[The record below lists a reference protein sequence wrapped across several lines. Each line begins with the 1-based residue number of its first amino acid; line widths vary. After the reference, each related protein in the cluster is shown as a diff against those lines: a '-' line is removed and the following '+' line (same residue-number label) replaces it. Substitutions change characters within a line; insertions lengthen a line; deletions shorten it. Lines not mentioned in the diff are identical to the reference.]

1 MTRCIWTSRWLLKM
15 QPDIS
20 AQCPA
25 LPNRGKVGMLWPLLL
40 SLKYWEVQNHNPY
53 GERWR
58 TLTSERSVTSKHKAG
73 SQGIQVSFLQSGN
86 VVGVLVF
93 LPCKHQQ
100 QRSFLFTHFLHNLHL
115 YNTRRLQPHFF
126 ILSNRGVL
134 QGDFLDFCQ
143 KLLTSITFWLI
154 WKAVHVVIF
163 FQSLV
168 CLEEISSLK
177 TFFFFFSHVEE
188 MKIKTSNR
196 MDFVLKCP
204 IDFILI
210 LQRKIFFKKWVAVSD
225 IQNSIKSYSLF
236 DNSPKMK
243 SASTAHAKHYKL
255 WYWTSKLRHWTVFST
270 ASPDTKLKNC
280 RQDWEDLFPSHYV
293 APEPV
298 VTKKY
303 PSNKPTAIYQPS
315 TIYQH
320 AIMEKILPHRSRLCA
335 ETFLWVRSCDISGT
349 KITNRFD

>member
-1 MTRCIWTSRWLLKM
+1 M

-177 TFFFFFSHVEE
+177 TFFFFFFTCRRDENKNVKQDGFCSQ
-188 MKIKTSNR
+188 M
-196 MDFVLKCP
+196 P
-204 IDFILI
+204 
-210 LQRKIFFKKWVAVSD
+210 
-225 IQNSIKSYSLF
+225 
-236 DNSPKMK
+236 
-243 SASTAHAKHYKL
+243 
-255 WYWTSKLRHWTVFST
+255 HWFYTYF
-270 ASPDTKLKNC
+270 
-280 RQDWEDLFPSHYV
+280 
-293 APEPV
+293 
-298 VTKKY
+298 TKK
-303 PSNKPTAIYQPS
+303 N
-315 TIYQH
+315 
-320 AIMEKILPHRSRLCA
+320 
-335 ETFLWVRSCDISGT
+335 F
-349 KITNRFD
+349 F